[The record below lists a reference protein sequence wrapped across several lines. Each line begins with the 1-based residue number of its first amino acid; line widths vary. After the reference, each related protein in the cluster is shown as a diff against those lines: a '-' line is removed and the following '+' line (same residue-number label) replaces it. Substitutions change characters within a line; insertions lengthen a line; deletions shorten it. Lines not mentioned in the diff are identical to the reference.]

1 MVKNKANMFS
11 IRTADPNDRYLIN
24 ELASQVWG
32 NTYGHIL
39 SKEQLDYMFNMMYA
53 PESIVRQITEL
64 GHQYFIVSRDNIPS
78 GYLSIEQQDA
88 DTYIFQKIYA
98 LPQTQGTG
106 MGRYMIEQGIAYL
119 KSIHP
124 LPFSVIL
131 YVNRENPALGFYK
144 HLGFEVIDTRDHHIG
159 NDYYMNDYI
168 MERRVE
174 E

>member
-1 MVKNKANMFS
+1 MFS

-53 PESIVRQITEL
+53 PESIARQITEL
-64 GHQYFIVSRDNIPS
+64 GHQYFIVSHDNIPS

-88 DTYIFQKIYA
+88 HTYIFQKIYA
-98 LPQTQGTG
+98 LPRTQGTG

-119 KSIHP
+119 KSIHAQ
-124 LPFSVIL
+124 PFSVIL
-131 YVNRENPALGFYK
+131 YVNRENPALGFYR
-144 HLGFEVIDTRDHHIG
+144 HLGFEVIDTRDHPIG
-159 NDYYMNDYI
+159 NGYYMNDYI
-168 MERRVE
+168 MSINISE
-174 E
+174 